1 MTLEQFMEKVACAV
15 EKYYGEKYQ
24 VRTLE
29 VKKNNGVRLHG
40 LSVFLRDNSNRITP
54 TIYLDDYYERYM
66 NGISMSET
74 VQEVI
79 RAYEAHTVNEDISM
93 DFFLDYEKVRDRIVY
108 KLINYQMNVGLL
120 KEIPHI
126 PFLDMAIVFYY
137 YMENDI
143 FGTASILIHDVHM
156 KKWEISLKQLAADAE
171 SNTPRVLGSRLN
183 NMEDIMRELLRKDIR
198 KKFSGD
204 EHDSRQGGGKEGV
217 LVDDITDKMMDC
229 LLEGQEENPMYV
241 LTNRNSQNGAACILY
256 PNVLKEFA
264 DRIKSDLYIL
274 PSSIHEVILLR
285 DQGIMDVDVLKNMVK
300 DVNSTQLAPE
310 EVLSN
315 QVYRYSRKSGRVELC
330 ECKSSVK

>member
-29 VKKNNGVRLHG
+29 VKKNNGLLLHG
-40 LSVFLRDNSNRITP
+40 LSIFLRDNPNGITP

-66 NGISMSET
+66 SGKSMAET

-79 RAYEAHTVNEDISM
+79 RTYEAHTVNEDISM
-93 DFFLDYEKVRDRIVY
+93 EFFLDYEKVRDRIVY
-108 KLINYQMNVGLL
+108 KLINYRMNEGLL

-137 YMENDI
+137 YMENEV
-143 FGTASILIHDVHM
+143 FGTASILIYDVHM
-156 KKWEISLKQLAADAE
+156 KKWEVSLKQLTADAE
-171 SNTPRVLGSRLN
+171 YNTPRVLGSRLT
-183 NMEDIMRELLRKDIR
+183 NMEDIMRELIRKDI
-198 KKFSGD
+198 KKRLSGD
-204 EHDSRQGGGKEGV
+204 KNNLRQGGGKEEV

-264 DRIKSDLYIL
+264 ERMESDLYIL
-274 PSSIHEVILLR
+274 PSSIHEVILIR
-285 DQGIMDVDVLKNMVK
+285 DQGIEDTDVLKNMVK
-300 DVNSTQLAPE
+300 DVNRTQLAPE
-310 EVLSN
+310 EVLSD
-315 QVYRYSRKSGRVELC
+315 QVYRYSRKDGRVELC
-330 ECKSSVK
+330 ECKTSMK